1 MSKYNHYAKELDALA
16 RSNFQKYQS
25 AKAAFESA
33 KKDYEANK
41 RPAVGVW
48 MATPERMI
56 AAANA
61 EVRYFE
67 AKDAW
72 ENVQRAYM
80 NSVDEAMNIRNK
92 LESAIGENN
101 RAKSSDMDG
110 NAIELLKSGI
120 LAPKEYEAMLND
132 FKGNPTMV
140 RMIGSYAENS
150 AREAEA
156 RGDHDARRTLA
167 AVSFNSK
174 QMDGRNHLEA
184 FDFLADVY
192 SRSVKNP
199 GMIEHWDSLT
209 SEAVESF

>member
-1 MSKYNHYAKELDALA
+1 
-16 RSNFQKYQS
+16 
-25 AKAAFESA
+25 
-33 KKDYEANK
+33 
-41 RPAVGVW
+41 
-48 MATPERMI
+48 
-56 AAANA
+56 
-61 EVRYFE
+61 
-67 AKDAW
+67 
-72 ENVQRAYM
+72 M

-92 LESAIGENN
+92 LENAIGENN

-120 LAPKEYEAMLND
+120 LAPKEYEALLND

-140 RMIGSYAENS
+140 RMIGRYAENG

-156 RGDHDARRTLA
+156 RGDHDARRTLT

-184 FDFLADVY
+184 FDYLADVY

-199 GMIEHWDSLT
+199 GMIKSWDSLT
-209 SEAVESF
+209 SEVVESF